1 MSRYSTQLEWQY
13 KENMSVKKIWETL
26 QQDNPRLLKATIKV
40 PYLGTL
46 SLERRD
52 TLEYYGN
59 AAFDDEEGKRVR
71 EWAERKYENAVVV
84 GRADRG
90 RGYPGSIWQPF
101 LTYEGLRDWLK
112 ITQKREKQLHEK
124 GYVTDESPAED
135 DEEQD

>member
-46 SLERRD
+46 SLERKD
-52 TLEYYGN
+52 TLAYYGG
-59 AAFDDEEGKRVR
+59 AAYDDHEGKCVDS
-71 EWAERKYENAVVV
+71 AERKYEDLVLVTAV
-84 GRADRG
+84 DRP
-90 RGYPGSIWQPF
+90 RGSPSSLWQPF

-124 GYVTDESPAED
+124 GYITDESPAED

>member
-46 SLERRD
+46 SLERKD
-52 TLEYYGN
+52 ALAYYGN
-59 AAFDDEEGKRVR
+59 SAFDDEEGKQV
-71 EWAERKYENAVVV
+71 ESAERKYKDLVLVASV
-84 GRADRG
+84 DRP
-90 RGYPGSIWQPF
+90 RGSPSDIWQPF
-101 LTYEGLRDWLK
+101 LTYEGLRNWLK

-124 GYVTDESPAED
+124 GYVTDEPSAED